1 MARYQH
7 VLAVLALAA
16 AFVACG
22 CATPPALADAGGG
35 LHILLSN
42 DDGVGAPGLRAL
54 HEVLR
59 ARGHRVSVVAPS
71 VDRSGNSVSVTTQGS
86 LHVRE
91 VAPGIRAVDGTPA
104 DCVRVALTV
113 LLDEAPDLVVSG
125 VNFGQNIGA
134 GTVMSGTVGAA
145 ITAASFGVPAIAVSQ
160 AVDAQELAATA
171 RFFPDAAEFAAALI
185 DALLRHEGRG
195 LMPRFTVLNVN
206 HPPRHRGEVAGVKLT
221 RQGRSTLFE
230 LRYEPGEDGEIR
242 VSFAPSSS
250 LEPVADADTAALGAG
265 YVTVT
270 PLDGSWT
277 ASDEVF
283 QGLRPVAEALEPL
296 QRGPAAPAGAG
307 R

>member
-1 MARYQH
+1 
-7 VLAVLALAA
+7 VLAALAFAA
-16 AFVACG
+16 AFVVCG
-22 CATPPALADAGGG
+22 CATPPALADEGGG

-42 DDGVGAPGLRAL
+42 DDGVDAPGLRTL

-71 VDRSGNSVSVTTQGS
+71 ADRSGHSVSVTTQGS
-86 LHVRE
+86 LRVRE

-145 ITAASFGVPAIAVSQ
+145 ITAAAFGVPAIAVSQ
-160 AVDAQELAATA
+160 AVDAQDLAATA

-185 DALLRHEGRG
+185 DALLEHEGRG

-206 HPPRHRGEVAGVKLT
+206 HPPRQRSEVAGVKLT

-242 VSFAPSSS
+242 VSFVPSGSP
-250 LEPVADADTAALGAG
+250 EPVADADTAALGAG

-283 QGLRPVAEALEPL
+283 RGLRPVAETL
-296 QRGPAAPAGAG
+296 QSPG